1 MSKTSEVVVDVRC
14 EVKGKIGTVRYV
26 GHTSFASGK
35 WVGVELDEPSG
46 KNDGSVDGTHYFD
59 CRPGH
64 GVFFRASQVRL
75 LSEPITLQQ
84 TQSQTSFAPPNEING
99 VRSIRPPSIV
109 GLSKLNN
116 GTAASGIPSRQS
128 TKGPN
133 TPTNPRYSLRRMSGQ
148 SFTRRSRGNS
158 DASSIDGRKFDI
170 DSLEYDEDMSE
181 MNDSNILTEESESFE
196 FSESDLINSL
206 SFKQDSNNRS
216 DMPQRPESMIFQDPF
231 SLQETSATREQTI
244 PLKDYE
250 ELRLKLKILENKRQD
265 DREKFR
271 ENEKLRAEAEQFLSV
286 KPKLQA
292 KMTEMQQELRE
303 LRKQMK
309 DITAEKDLFENKFTE
324 SMESMEIMTLDKE
337 MAEEKAENLQH
348 EVNLL
353 KEKIEEISVDL
364 NVFKQEGDMISQI
377 DGEGRTTLET
387 IQLERHNAR
396 LKEAL
401 VKLRDMAG
409 EQEAD
414 LNKKIKFLEKELAN
428 YHELQAH
435 SEQLKQK
442 LELAESQVEDLKD
455 RLDDAVHADEML
467 EALAEKD
474 LAQGEVIKNITLS
487 SLFTI

>member
-1 MSKTSEVVVDVRC
+1 MSKTSEVVVDARC

-59 CRPGH
+59 CRPNH

-84 TQSQTSFAPPNEING
+84 TQSQTNFAPPNEING

-231 SLQETSATREQTI
+231 SLQETSATH
-244 PLKDYE
+244 
-250 ELRLKLKILENKRQD
+250 

-271 ENEKLRAEAEQFLSV
+271 ENEKLRAEAEQFLNV

-303 LRKQMK
+303 LRKQLK

-364 NVFKQEGDMISQI
+364 NVFKQEGDMINQI

-401 VKLRDMAG
+401 VK
-409 EQEAD
+409 
-414 LNKKIKFLEKELAN
+414 
-428 YHELQAH
+428 
-435 SEQLKQK
+435 
-442 LELAESQVEDLKD
+442 
-455 RLDDAVHADEML
+455 
-467 EALAEKD
+467 
-474 LAQGEVIKNITLS
+474 
-487 SLFTI
+487 